1 MITDNPNTSFILS
14 VFFYLYFLFLNGL
27 YWIWMFSLSRYKNKK
42 LEFSVFVKIFKIT
55 PNGYQFITNYFFKF
69 EFSFLVPEKQKR
81 SKKLKN

>member
-1 MITDNPNTSFILS
+1 
-14 VFFYLYFLFLNGL
+14 
-27 YWIWMFSLSRYKNKK
+27 MFSLSRYKNKK